1 VLPAHSTGKWPAA
14 FCCLIPKPPIINSS
28 WKMPSSWLGS
38 CITYSLFFSV
48 VFFLLFFFVAQL
60 RRMHQ
65 HFFSTEFWSHLML
78 ICHAGKPVLTENSTK
93 FFDAF
98 KWKRR
103 QYELDEYI
111 EVQLNNT
118 KRSGKS
124 SKLAP
129 GATVAQIHCLWEDD
143 EGEHMELR
151 ILFRYGDHIFND
163 PLFGM

>member
-1 VLPAHSTGKWPAA
+1 
-14 FCCLIPKPPIINSS
+14 
-28 WKMPSSWLGS
+28 
-38 CITYSLFFSV
+38 
-48 VFFLLFFFVAQL
+48 
-60 RRMHQ
+60 
-65 HFFSTEFWSHLML
+65 ML

-163 PLFGM
+163 PLFGMLFCSFGFFDRFKPTGCQTRCWGRSAYIGL